1 MEGRSALTTT
11 LCHRSGEGRGDES
24 GANLYENFAEAT
36 IGKGVVDM
44 THVLP
49 TGTTDYEEVAVAE
62 ERGEKEKAKGLS
74 RQIEF
79 GDTTPTIG

>member
-1 MEGRSALTTT
+1 
-11 LCHRSGEGRGDES
+11 
-24 GANLYENFAEAT
+24 
-36 IGKGVVDM
+36 M